1 MKNKYNISKELFE
14 AVMSEKIIDYRGVFI
29 DHISGTYNNKTILD
43 GITIVAADG
52 GIISCSVNN
61 FFFKCKDWANKNG
74 YRLLNGS
81 HDYNNQTICLIYKDY
96 DYIGDFCEKI
106 KADSEQQAVF
116 DACQWI
122 LDNKGK

>member
-14 AVMSEKIIDYRGVFI
+14 AVMNEKII
-29 DHISGTYNNKTILD
+29 
-43 GITIVAADG
+43 
-52 GIISCSVNN
+52 
-61 FFFKCKDWANKNG
+61 
-74 YRLLNGS
+74 
-81 HDYNNQTICLIYKDY
+81 

-122 LDNKGK
+122 IENKGS